1 MSDFNS
7 HVQSKLPTWI
17 FALLFLSSNKSALST
32 ILTAVTHFGVQNDD
46 SQKIM
51 T

>member
-32 ILTAVTHFGVQNDD
+32 ILTAVTHFRVQND